1 MSQRLLI
8 RLHSHGRHAWLVPD
22 AATAS
27 TAGLPPPETVAR
39 AQQIIVLVPGSEVV
53 LLEAPA
59 VSKNRAQLAKAVPY
73 ALEDQLAQ
81 PVEELHFALAARV
94 DGATVGVAAVSQ
106 ARLAGWLAE
115 LGAAGIRPDALVPEP
130 LALPL
135 GHLLIESGSAQLRL
149 GQWRAAALEPEL
161 LAEWLEFADDGS
173 LPEIEVF
180 DTRFQPRQNLPLQV
194 RAYHE
199 RQGDALALLARGI
212 AAEPVLNLLQGAH
225 APRHRSAPAARWWRR
240 AAAAAAALVVL
251 AFFQLVLERYAL
263 ARESDRLDGA
273 MRAVLAQS
281 FPEMEKVAGDPPALM
296 KSALARLGGGEAS
309 GGLLRTLGQIAPIL
323 GSTTRLT
330 TRGIEFRNGAF
341 ELAVTAPDVP
351 TLDSLRER
359 LATLPGLKVELTAAN
374 PGQNGVDG
382 RMRLTGATP

>member
-8 RLHSHGRHAWLVPD
+8 RLQSNGRHAWLVSGAG
-22 AATAS
+22 AAAVQ
-27 TAGLPPPETVAR
+27 GLPSAETVAR
-39 AQQIIVLVPGSEVV
+39 AQSIVVLVPGAEVL

-59 VSKNRAQLAKAVPY
+59 LSKNRSQLAKAVPF

-81 PVEELHFALAARV
+81 PVEELHFALADTVEA
-94 DGATVGVAAVSQ
+94 GTVGVAAV
-106 ARLAGWLAE
+106 AHGKLKAWLAQLAE
-115 LGAAGIRPDALVPEP
+115 AGIQPDVLLPES
-130 LALPL
+130 LALPA
-135 GHLLIESGSAQLRL
+135 GALLIETGSAQLRL
-149 GQWRAAALEPEL
+149 GPWRAATMEPDL

-180 DTRFQPRQNLPLQV
+180 DTRFLPPLALPRV

-199 RQGDALALLARGI
+199 RQGDALAVLARGLP
-212 AAEPVLNLLQGAH
+212 AQLPLNLLQGGY
-225 APRHRSAPAARWWRR
+225 APRHRSAPAARWWRY
-240 AAAAAAALVVL
+240 AAAAAAALLLLV
-251 AFFQLVLERYAL
+251 FTQLVLERQVL
-263 ARESDRLDGA
+263 AGESARLEDA
-273 MRAVLAQS
+273 MRAVLVQS

-296 KSALARLGGGEAS
+296 KSALARLGGGESS
-309 GGLLRTLGQIAPIL
+309 GGLLRALAQIAPIL

-330 TRGIEFRNGAF
+330 TRGIEFRNGVL

-359 LATLPGLKVELTAAN
+359 LATIPGLSVELTAAN

-382 RMRLTGATP
+382 RMRVTIGAKP